1 MNAYFVRLLLVGSLA
16 FGLSSVIHAK
26 DVPATLYDKSE
37 DLPYESTLVFEVEK
51 PQEGTWRA
59 QESDSSVESSSLT
72 RPDEIP
78 VEQAERPVQSSSNSL
93 TILDHCL
100 RC

>member
-1 MNAYFVRLLLVGSLA
+1 MNAYLVRLLLVGSLA

-26 DVPATLYDKSE
+26 DVPETLYDKSE
-37 DLPYESTLVFEVEK
+37 DLPYESTPVFEVEK
-51 PQEGTWRA
+51 PQEATWPA

-72 RPDEIP
+72 RPDESP
-78 VEQAERPVQSSSNSL
+78 VEQAERPVHSSSKSV
-93 TILDHCL
+93 TIFDHCL